1 MLLHWVF
8 FCLKRNIIEISNKI
22 VYNKKA
28 DENMLEKLYMF
39 SQARFHSVP
48 AIVSK
53 TYIAFLSC
61 FPLLFYYNLYSN
73 IFQYENIVQICFN

>member
-53 TYIAFLSC
+53 TYIAFLTS
-61 FPLLFYYNLYSN
+61 
-73 IFQYENIVQICFN
+73 EH

>member
-53 TYIAFLSC
+53 TYIVFKRQ
-61 FPLLFYYNLYSN
+61 N
-73 IFQYENIVQICFN
+73 IKIKNRTF